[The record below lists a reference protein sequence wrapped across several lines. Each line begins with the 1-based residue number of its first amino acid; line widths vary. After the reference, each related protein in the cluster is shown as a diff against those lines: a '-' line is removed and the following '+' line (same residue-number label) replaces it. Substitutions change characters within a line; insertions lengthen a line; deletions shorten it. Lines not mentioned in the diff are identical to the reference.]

1 MSDKLITIHKMV
13 ENVLRQ
19 YPGTR
24 DNDRELI
31 QTLYGLYYEID
42 YYKPWGAVIKDKRLP
57 SFESIRRCRQK
68 LQEQDES
75 LRGSKA
81 SEEARLD
88 KQEEYLEY
96 AREGA

>member
-1 MSDKLITIHKMV
+1 MAKILTIHQMV
-13 ENVLRQ
+13 ERILRD

-24 DNDRELI
+24 DDDRELI
-31 QTLYGLYYEID
+31 KTLYGKYYGVD
-42 YYKPWGAVIKDKRLP
+42 YYKPWGAVIKDKNLP

-68 LQEQDES
+68 LQEQIED
-75 LRGSKA
+75 LRGSKK

>member
-1 MSDKLITIHKMV
+1 MKPKLITIQQMV
-13 ENVLRQ
+13 ENILRQ

-24 DNDRELI
+24 DDDRELI
-31 QTLYGLYYEID
+31 QTLYGKYYSID
-42 YYKPWGAVIKDKRLP
+42 YWQPFGAVLRRKDLP
-57 SFESIRRCRQK
+57 SFESIRRARQK
-68 LQEQDES
+68 IQEHDES

-96 AREGA
+96 VKEGA

>member
-1 MSDKLITIHKMV
+1 MSRILTIHQMV
-13 ENVLRQ
+13 EAIMKE

-31 QTLYGLYYEID
+31 QTLYGKYYGVD
-42 YYKPWGAVIKDKRLP
+42 YYKPWGAVIRDKNLP

-68 LQEQDES
+68 LQEQNEE

-81 SEEARLD
+81 SEEARLN

>member
-1 MSDKLITIHKMV
+1 MMELKTIQQKV
-13 ENVLRQ
+13 EEILKQ

-24 DNDRELI
+24 DDDRELI
-31 QTLYGLYYEID
+31 QVYYGKYHNID
-42 YYKPWGAVIKDKRLP
+42 YYTPFGAVIKNKKLP

-68 LQEQDES
+68 VQELNED
-75 LRGSKA
+75 LRGSKK
-81 SEEARLD
+81 SEEARLA

>member
-1 MSDKLITIHKMV
+1 MAKIITIHKMV
-13 ENVLRQ
+13 ENILRQ

-24 DNDRELI
+24 DDDRELI
-31 QTLYGLYYEID
+31 QTLYGKYYGVD
-42 YYKPWGAVIKDKRLP
+42 YYKPWGAVIKDKNLP

-68 LQEQDES
+68 LQEKNEE
-75 LRGSKA
+75 LRGSKE

>member
-1 MSDKLITIHKMV
+1 MNILTIHQMV
-13 ENVLRQ
+13 EKILKD

-24 DNDRELI
+24 EDDRELI
-31 QTLYGLYYEID
+31 KTLYGKYYGID
-42 YYKPWGAVIKDKRLP
+42 YYQPWGSVIKNKNLP

-68 LQEQDES
+68 IQEKDKS
-75 LRGSKA
+75 LRGSKK

-88 KQEEYLEY
+88 MQEEYLEY

>member
-1 MSDKLITIHKMV
+1 MSRILTIHQMV
-13 ENVLRQ
+13 EAIMKE

-31 QTLYGLYYEID
+31 QTLYGKYYGVD
-42 YYKPWGAVIKDKRLP
+42 YYKPWGAVIRDRNLP

-68 LQEQDES
+68 LQEQNEE

-81 SEEARLD
+81 SEEARLN

>member
-1 MSDKLITIHKMV
+1 MAKIITIHQMV
-13 ENVLRQ
+13 ENILKQ

-24 DNDRELI
+24 DDDRELI
-31 QTLYGLYYEID
+31 QTLYGKYYGVD
-42 YYKPWGAVIKDKRLP
+42 FYKPWGAVIKDRNLP
-57 SFESIRRCRQK
+57 SFESIRRARQRV
-68 LQEQDES
+68 QEMDES

-81 SEEARLD
+81 SEDARLA

>member
-1 MSDKLITIHKMV
+1 MSRILTIHQMV
-13 ENVLRQ
+13 EAIMKE

-31 QTLYGLYYEID
+31 QTLYGKYYGVD
-42 YYKPWGAVIKDKRLP
+42 YYKPWGAVIRDRNLP

-68 LQEQDES
+68 LQEQNEE

-81 SEEARLD
+81 SEEARLN

-96 AREGA
+96 VEGA